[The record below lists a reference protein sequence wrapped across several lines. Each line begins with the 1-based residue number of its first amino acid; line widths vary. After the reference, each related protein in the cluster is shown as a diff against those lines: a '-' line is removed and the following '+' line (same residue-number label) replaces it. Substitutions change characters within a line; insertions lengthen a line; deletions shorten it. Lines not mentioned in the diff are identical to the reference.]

1 MRRLALASLLA
12 LLVATVF
19 APAAVAQ
26 MNDDM
31 NMDEDMMMNSASAS
45 SSAMS
50 SASASAS
57 AMSSASAT
65 AMDDDMMSA
74 SAMDKKMNKKMMSAS
89 ASPLP
94 RTGGTPLMPLLSAG
108 ALALIAGSGILASR
122 LVRRGS

>member
-12 LLVATVF
+12 LLVAVVF

-26 MNDDM
+26 MNDDRM
-31 NMDEDMMMNSASAS
+31 MDDDRMMSSASAS
-45 SSAMS
+45 ASAMS

-57 AMSSASAT
+57 AMSSASA
-65 AMDDDMMSA
+65 MDDEMMSA

-94 RTGGTPLMPLLSAG
+94 RTGGMSLMPLLSAG
-108 ALALIAGSGILASR
+108 ALALIAGSGILAAR
-122 LVRRGS
+122 LVRRSS